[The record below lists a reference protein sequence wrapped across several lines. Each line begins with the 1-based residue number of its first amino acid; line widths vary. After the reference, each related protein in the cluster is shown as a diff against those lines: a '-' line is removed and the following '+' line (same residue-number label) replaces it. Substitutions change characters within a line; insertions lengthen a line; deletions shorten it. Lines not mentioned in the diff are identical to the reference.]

1 MRRTFFGVESGVGA
15 VSTWKGSGSTGE
27 GRMVLTESA
36 PPSKVVVEVD
46 FVKPFEAHNVNEFVI
61 ELAGATTRVTWKMH
75 GPNLYVMKVMS
86 VFVSMDRVMGEHFE
100 KGLANL
106 KAVAEGS

>member
-1 MRRTFFGVESGVGA
+1 M
-15 VSTWKGSGSTGE
+15 
-27 GRMVLTESA
+27 
-36 PPSKVVVEVD
+36 
-46 FVKPFEAHNVNEFVI
+46 
-61 ELAGATTRVTWKMH
+61 TWKMH